1 MICSRCGRENI
12 FAREPRPSA
21 AGEARLA
28 PPPLP
33 PDVCLVCGLKDPELR
48 EQLRPWLNE
57 LKAWGDRRIQRHIQ
71 HLRALAVRPLEAID
85 RFIDSLR

>member
-1 MICSRCGRENI
+1 MICGRCGRENI
-12 FAREPRPSA
+12 FARGPRTSGPV
-21 AGEARLA
+21 LA

-33 PDVCLVCGLKDPELR
+33 PDICLVCGLKDPELR
-48 EQLRPWLNE
+48 DKLRPWLDE
-57 LKAWGDRRIQRHIQ
+57 LKGWGDRRIREHIQ